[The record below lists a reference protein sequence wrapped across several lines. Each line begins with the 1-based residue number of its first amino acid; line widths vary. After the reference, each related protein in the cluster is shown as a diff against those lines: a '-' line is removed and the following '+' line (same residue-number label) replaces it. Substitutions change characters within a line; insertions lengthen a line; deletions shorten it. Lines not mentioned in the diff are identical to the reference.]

1 MDETGPNRLG
11 TLSQRWSSSKL
22 MATAVLV
29 PAVPMLLLSIASL
42 GLFYL
47 APGRFGAIISR
58 LPGESIIR
66 TALVFAPATLFAIV
80 VLAILYAVEQP
91 VDAQAHPRLR
101 PEPIGDLLKRTGQW
115 LVGPAALSLIF
126 SLGLWA
132 LSFVSPG
139 RYDRLLAPLP
149 GDSYWKPFVPMVPWL
164 LFPLTLLLAY
174 LAFSAG
180 ATGAAPSMKS
190 GVRMRR
196 RSLLDT
202 AVSTLLAFALPS
214 LLASSVALIA
224 YRLRPERIGDILE
237 RIPFDSLVRLILLFA
252 PPTLLSVV
260 ILAVLFLLGSKRER
274 DVLRQTEQVDKQK
287 IDVRPWRASLA
298 TGVLVIEPF
307 RFPWFRF
314 VRGFALYHLPMRNS
328 L

>member
-1 MDETGPNRLG
+1 MDETGPNRSG
-11 TLSQRWSSSKL
+11 TLSQGWSSSKL
-22 MATAVLV
+22 VATVVLV

-47 APGRFGAIISR
+47 APVRFGSIISR

-80 VLAILYAVEQP
+80 VLAVLYAVEQP
-91 VDAQAHPRLR
+91 IEAQLRTQPRPGWR
-101 PEPIGDLLKRTGQW
+101 PIGDLLKRTGQW
-115 LVGPAALSLIF
+115 LLGPAALASIS

-149 GDSYWKPFVPMVPWL
+149 GDSYWKPLVPMAPWL
-164 LFPLTLLLAY
+164 LFPITLVLAY

-180 ATGAAPSMKS
+180 TTGEMASMKD
-190 GVRMRR
+190 GARRRR

-214 LLASSVALIA
+214 LLASSVAFVA
-224 YRLRPERIGDILE
+224 YRLRPERVGELLE
-237 RIPFDSLVRLILLFA
+237 RLPFDSLVRLILLIA
-252 PPTLLSVV
+252 PPTLLSLV
-260 ILAVLFLLGSKRER
+260 ILAVLFLFGSKRER
-274 DVLRQTEQVDKQK
+274 VVERQLEQVDKE
-287 IDVRPWRASLA
+287 IRDARTWRASLA
-298 TGVLVIEPF
+298 TGVLVVGLSLSAFLGFGALGALLYIIF
-307 RFPWFRF
+307 R
-314 VRGFALYHLPMRNS
+314 
-328 L
+328 

>member
-1 MDETGPNRLG
+1 MDETGPNRSG
-11 TLSQRWSSSKL
+11 TLSQGWSSSKL
-22 MATAVLV
+22 VATVVLV

-47 APGRFGAIISR
+47 APVRFGAIISR

-91 VDAQAHPRLR
+91 IEARLR
-101 PEPIGDLLKRTGQW
+101 TRSLPERMPIGDLLKRTGQW
-115 LVGPAALSLIF
+115 LLGPASLASIS

-149 GDSYWKPFVPMVPWL
+149 GDSYWKPLVPLVPWL
-164 LFPLTLLLAY
+164 LFPITLVLAY

-180 ATGAAPSMKS
+180 STGEMASMKD
-190 GVRMRR
+190 GARTRR

-202 AVSTLLAFALPS
+202 AVSTLLVFALPS
-214 LLASSVALIA
+214 LLASSVAFIA
-224 YRLRPERIGDILE
+224 YRLRPERVGELLE
-237 RIPFDSLVRLILLFA
+237 RLPFDSLVRLILLIA
-252 PPTLLSVV
+252 PPTLFSLV
-260 ILAVLFLLGSKRER
+260 ILAVLFLIGSRRER
-274 DVLRQTEQVDKQK
+274 VVERQTEQVKGEIRDAP
-287 IDVRPWRASLA
+287 PWRASLA
-298 TGVLVIEPF
+298 TGVLVVGLSLSAFLGLGALGASLYIIF
-307 RFPWFRF
+307 R
-314 VRGFALYHLPMRNS
+314 
-328 L
+328 